1 MFKRNRLFSRPEI
14 RELDLDSR
22 IQIEARVTD
31 QLYADLPS
39 ESFTDMDTRLDHY
52 ADEFPWRRYL
62 FNHLGSF
69 DGKEVLEIGCGLTM
83 TPVMFALAG
92 ATVHAIDV
100 APQTVAKVVEFAAS
114 KGVAGRVIGHVCP
127 AERLPFA
134 DGEFDIVYGK
144 AALHHMR
151 LDLAIPEISRVMKPG
166 GKGGF
171 QDPLGHNVLLELAR
185 DYLAYRGKNT
195 LKGTDL
201 PFQMEDVRAVGR
213 AFSSYSFR
221 GFELSSM
228 AARALA
234 LRRNSILRR
243 GLEGFDEF
251 LFAHIPH
258 LERYGRL
265 VVICVTK

>member
-31 QLYADLPS
+31 RLYADLPS
-39 ESFTDMDTRLDHY
+39 ESFTDMDMRLDNY
-52 ADEFPWRRYL
+52 ANEFPWRRYL
-62 FNHLGSF
+62 FNHLGPL
-69 DGKEVLEIGCGLTM
+69 DGKKVLEIGCGLTM
-83 TPVMFALAG
+83 TPVIFALAG

-100 APQTVAKVVEFAAS
+100 APRTVAKVREFAAF
-114 KGVAGRVIGHVCP
+114 KGVASRVIGHVCP
-127 AERLPFA
+127 AERLPFS
-134 DGEFDIVYGK
+134 DGEFDIVFGK

-171 QDPLGHNVLLELAR
+171 QDPLGHNVFLELAR
-185 DYLAYRGKNT
+185 DYVAYRGKNT

-201 PFQMEDVRAVGR
+201 PFRMEDVQAVGR
-213 AFSSYSFR
+213 AFSSYSYR
-221 GFELSSM
+221 GFELFSM
-228 AARALA
+228 AARAFA
-234 LRRNSILRR
+234 LKRNSILRR
-243 GLEGFDEF
+243 GLEEFDEF
-251 LFAHIPH
+251 LFAHIPS
-258 LERYGRL
+258 LEWFGRL